1 MHASNRLRAA
11 TIAVCAAIATGA
23 GAAPALASGSGGPG
37 QFEFGSGHAVFVQND
52 RLAGNQIIAY
62 SRSDEG
68 TLQQVGVYGTGGDGG
83 QLTGSVVDHT
93 ASQGSLT
100 YDRSQNLL
108 FAVNAGSNTL
118 SVFSVYGDRLALR
131 QVISSAGS
139 FPVSV
144 TVHDG
149 QVYVLNA
156 LDGGSIQG
164 YAEFFGHLF
173 PIPASHREL
182 NLATGLTGEETQ
194 FVRTPGQIAFS
205 PDGTKLIITTKAAG
219 QSVEVFGVSPF
230 GRLSRTP
237 VITPEEGTV
246 PFAVTFDRSGNLLVA
261 EAAGALAS
269 FQITEAGAL
278 SQLDSVATEQKA
290 TCWIVAAAGR
300 FYTSNAGSATLTG
313 FESNLGGR
321 VLTKLGNTATD
332 PGTVDAAAVGRYLY
346 VQGGKEGS
354 VDEFAV
360 QTDGSLV
367 RIGSVL
373 VPSAEG
379 GEGIVAD

>member
-1 MHASNRLRAA
+1 MKASTRLRAA
-11 TIAVCAAIATGA
+11 TVIACAAVATGA
-23 GAAPALASGSGGPG
+23 GATPALASGSGAPDD
-37 QFEFGSGHAVFVQND
+37 FGSAPGHAVFVQND

-62 SRSDEG
+62 SRSEEG
-68 TLQQVGVYGTGGDGG
+68 TLTQAGVYSTGGEGG

-108 FAVNAGSNTL
+108 FAVNAGSSTV
-118 SVFSVYGDRLALR
+118 SVFSVFGDRLALR

-144 TVHDG
+144 AAHGD

-164 YAEFFGHLF
+164 YAAVYDHLI
-173 PIPASHREL
+173 PIPGSHRALE
-182 NLATGLTGEETQ
+182 LATGLTGEETQ
-194 FVRTPGQIAFS
+194 FVRTPGQVAFS

-219 QSVEVFGVSPF
+219 QSVEVFGLSPF
-230 GRLSRTP
+230 GRLSHTP
-237 VITPEEGTV
+237 VITPEGGTV
-246 PFAVTFDRSGNLLVA
+246 PFAVTFDPSGNLLVA

-269 FQITEAGAL
+269 FQITEAGSL

-290 TCWIVAAAGR
+290 TCWVVAAAGR
-300 FYTSNAGSATLTG
+300 YYTSNAGSATLTG
-313 FESNLGGR
+313 FESTLGGH
-321 VLTKLGNTATD
+321 VLTRLGNTATD
-332 PGTVDAAAVGRYLY
+332 PGTVDAASVGRYLY
-346 VQGGKEGS
+346 VQGGKEGV
-354 VDEFAV
+354 VDEFSV
-360 QTDGSLV
+360 GTDGSLV

-373 VPSAEG
+373 VPGAEG
-379 GEGIVAD
+379 GEGIAAD

>member
-1 MHASNRLRAA
+1 MNASTRLRAA
-11 TIAVCAAIATGA
+11 TVAACAAIATGA
-23 GAAPALASGSGGPG
+23 GASPALASGSGAP
-37 QFEFGSGHAVFVQND
+37 ETFGSGPAHAVFVQND

-62 SRSDEG
+62 DRSDEG
-68 TLQQVGVYGTGGDGG
+68 TLTEAGIYNTGGDGG

-100 YDRSQNLL
+100 YDRAENLL

-118 SVFSVYGDRLALR
+118 SIFSVYGDRLALR
-131 QVISSAGS
+131 QVISTAGS

-144 TVHDG
+144 TAHGD

-156 LDGGSIQG
+156 LGGGSIQG
-164 YAEFFGHLF
+164 YVALFGHLIAL
-173 PIPASHREL
+173 PDSHRAL

-205 PDGTKLIITTKAAG
+205 PDGAKLIITTKAAG
-219 QSVEVFGVSPF
+219 QSVEVFALSPF
-230 GRLSRTP
+230 GRLAHTP
-237 VITPEEGTV
+237 VITPEGETV
-246 PFAVTFDRSGNLLVA
+246 PFAVTFGQSGNLLVA

-290 TCWIVAAAGR
+290 TCWVVAANGR
-300 FYTSNAGSATLTG
+300 YYTSNAGSATLTG
-313 FESNLGGR
+313 FESSLGGH
-321 VLTKLGNTATD
+321 VLTKLGNTTTD
-332 PGTVDAAAVGRYLY
+332 PGTVDAASAGGYLY
-346 VQGGKEGS
+346 VQGGKEGV
-354 VDEFAV
+354 VDEFAI